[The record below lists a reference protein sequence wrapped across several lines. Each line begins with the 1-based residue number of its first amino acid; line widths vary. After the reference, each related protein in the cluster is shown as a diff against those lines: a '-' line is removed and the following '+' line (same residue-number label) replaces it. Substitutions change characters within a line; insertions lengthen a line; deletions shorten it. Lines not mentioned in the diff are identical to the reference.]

1 MRHESSKNVRR
12 MRLGRGSGF
21 SLLELGLTLGLVSLA
36 LVATVQYASDS
47 ARQVQDAAAADRMI
61 EVSSAALQYLQAQS
75 SALVASV
82 PVGGSVA
89 VPVGRATTTASIPPN
104 SLQALGYLPPTYV
117 DTNSYNQGSLV
128 VIRQT
133 TAGNLD
139 LMVETT
145 GGRPVPDVDLGRIS
159 TKVGAAGGM
168 VQASPPPGVNPG
180 TIQGTGGGY
189 SEVATSWTAS
199 GVTPSIGHTMAITY
213 ANQTTVLADYLYRN
227 NIGVHA
233 ANTMNTDIDMSHHG
247 IDAVATLNNTDT
259 TTGTNAPIT
268 VSSTLQGAAGG
279 QLEVQNGLQACA
291 AGSAAGCNL
300 AVSPNGAFYDENDGW
315 IRYRGPAAGAGLAL
329 DGPAGTANNLYVAG
343 TTTSMGQ
350 IDGYGGVALKGS
362 TYISWPD
369 INSSLLVGADGSGFL
384 HVFNTGLNVDGAIN
398 SGGAVTGTDLAASGN
413 VSGQNVYATYN
424 MGASNISASQSISA
438 GTSVSAGSAMYAPIY
453 YDSANTAY
461 YVQPSQTS
469 SLNSLVANN
478 TTINGPF
485 TANSSST
492 MNGDLTV
499 NADTALNGTL
509 SMNGTINQPNYQLY
523 TQAVNVTS
531 VTGGISNVGGYNG
544 GPAIFTAIPSLS
556 PDAVAVYG
564 HVQVYGS
571 LCTSNGCY

>member
-1 MRHESSKNVRR
+1 MRDENTLRQHA
-12 MRLGRGSGF
+12 GF

-47 ARQVQDAAAADRMI
+47 ARQVQDAAAADRMT
-61 EVSSAALQYLQAQS
+61 EVSQAALQYLQAQG
-75 SALVASV
+75 SALTVSV
-82 PVGGSVA
+82 PVGSAQA
-89 VPVGRATTTASIPPN
+89 VLVGRASTSAPVPAG
-104 SLQALGYLPPTYV
+104 SLQALGYLPATYV

-145 GGRPVPDVDLGRIS
+145 GGRPVPDADLGRIS
-159 TKVGAAGGM
+159 AKVGAAGGM
-168 VQASPPPGVNPG
+168 VQASPPPGVAPG

-189 SEVATSWTAS
+189 SETAASWSAG
-199 GVTPSIGHTMAITY
+199 GVTPSVGHTMAITY

-369 INSSLLVGADGSGFL
+369 ITGAYLGADGSNGFL
-384 HVFNTGLNVDGAIN
+384 HVFGGGLAVDGNIDSNGSVNAAGDMSAGGNLNVGGSAYASGAIG
-398 SGGAVTGTDLAASGN
+398 S
-413 VSGQNVYATYN
+413 
-424 MGASNISASQSISA
+424 
-438 GTSVSAGSAMYAPIY
+438 GTSVSAADAMYAPVY
-453 YDSANTAY
+453 YDSNNASY
-461 YVQPSQTS
+461 YVQPSGTS
-469 SLNSLVANN
+469 MLNSVVANN
-478 TTINGPF
+478 
-485 TANSSST
+485 
-492 MNGDLTV
+492 LTV
-499 NADTALNGTL
+499 NGGATVGGVLNANGGANVSGDLNVSNAIFAGQVQASNGVEAAQGFDGGPASFYALPANPAFPALSVFGNGGVSGNLAVNGTL
-509 SMNGTINQPNYQLY
+509 
-523 TQAVNVTS
+523 
-531 VTGGISNVGGYNG
+531 
-544 GPAIFTAIPSLS
+544 
-556 PDAVAVYG
+556 
-564 HVQVYGS
+564 
-571 LCTSNGCY
+571 CTPRGCY